1 MIEIILG
8 ISMLFNALQYV
19 ANDDLSEKI
28 NQVQSVNASN
38 SKAVSEFS
46 QSLDQC
52 SERIAKWKRKE
63 SEWQIQ
69 SEKTEVK
76 LDELETNIN
85 DSDWG
90 DCRVP
95 VDMEI

>member
-1 MIEIILG
+1 MIEIILI
-8 ISMLFNALQYV
+8 ISVLGNAWQYV
-19 ANDDLSEKI
+19 TNDDLSEKI
-28 NQVQSVNASN
+28 KQVQSINASN

-63 SEWQIQ
+63 FDWKIQ
-69 SEKTEVK
+69 SEQTEVK
-76 LDELETNIN
+76 LDELETSIN
-85 DSDWG
+85 ANDWG

-95 VDMEI
+95 IDMEI

>member
-1 MIEIILG
+1 MIEIILI
-8 ISMLFNALQYV
+8 ISVLGNAWQYV
-19 ANDDLSEKI
+19 TNDDLSEKI
-28 NQVQSVNASN
+28 KQVQSVNASN

-46 QSLDQC
+46 VSLDQC

-69 SEKTEVK
+69 SEQTEVK
-76 LDELETNIN
+76 LDELETSIN
-85 DSDWG
+85 ASDWG

-95 VDMEI
+95 SDMEI

>member
-1 MIEIILG
+1 MIEIILI
-8 ISMLFNALQYV
+8 ISALGNAWQYV

-28 NQVQSVNASN
+28 KQVQSINASN

-46 QSLDQC
+46 ESLDQC
-52 SERIAKWKRKE
+52 SKRIEKWKRKE
-63 SEWQIQ
+63 SQWRIQ

-85 DSDWG
+85 ASDWG

>member
-1 MIEIILG
+1 MIEIILI
-8 ISMLFNALQYV
+8 ISVLGNAWQYV
-19 ANDDLSEKI
+19 TNDDLSEKI
-28 NQVQSVNASN
+28 KQVQSVNASN

-46 QSLDQC
+46 ESLDQC

-69 SEKTEVK
+69 SEQTEVK
-76 LDELETNIN
+76 LDELETSIN
-85 DSDWG
+85 ANDWG
-90 DCRVP
+90 DCRVL

>member
-1 MIEIILG
+1 MIEIILI
-8 ISMLFNALQYV
+8 ISVLGNAWQYV
-19 ANDDLSEKI
+19 TNDDLSEKI
-28 NQVQSVNASN
+28 KQVKSVNASN

-46 QSLDQC
+46 VSLDQC

-63 SEWQIQ
+63 SDWKIQ

-85 DSDWG
+85 ASNWG